1 MDTGELQPIVIDFS
15 QLTNEEEQINESFLR
30 MFGFAVKSILKRMF
44 DDVNVPVKVKGH
56 PTQVRNFVSALK
68 HEKDYLQAYKQFGLD
83 DPRTVQNSSMLKQA
97 VKKFERATGLKW
109 PFK

>member
-1 MDTGELQPIVIDFS
+1 MDKLTPIVID
-15 QLTNEEEQINESFLR
+15 LNKAKEKKLDESFLR